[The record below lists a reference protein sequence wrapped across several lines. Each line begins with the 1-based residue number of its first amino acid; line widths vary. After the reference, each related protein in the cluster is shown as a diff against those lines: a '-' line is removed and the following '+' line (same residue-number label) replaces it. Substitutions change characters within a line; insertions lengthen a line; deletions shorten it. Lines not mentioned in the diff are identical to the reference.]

1 MIFFDSM
8 LEIALVAICLALV
21 SQIVR
26 RKFVDPKKMKEQ
38 QKIMKE
44 KQAKIKELAGKEDSK
59 SKAELQRIQTEML
72 EVTNEMMQGSMRMM
86 MFTFPVYII
95 AFWGLGYLY
104 NDVIINLPIQIPW
117 FGENWTIKFYEQTN
131 WIGWYVLISL
141 ITGITLNFIF
151 NALEKMKGGQNG
163 KTA

>member
-1 MIFFDSM
+1 MVFFDAM
-8 LEIALVAICLALV
+8 LEIALVAMCLAVV

-38 QKIMKE
+38 QKVMKE
-44 KQAKIKELAGKEDSK
+44 KQAKIKELAGKEDAQ
-59 SKAELQRIQTEML
+59 SKAEMQKIQTEML

-86 MFTFPVYII
+86 MFTFPVYIV

-104 NDVIINLPIQIPW
+104 SEAVIDLPITIPW
-117 FGENWTIKFYEQTN
+117 FGENWSIKFYEQTN

-141 ITGITLNFIF
+141 ITGMTLGVIF
-151 NALEKMKGGQNG
+151 NAIEKMKGGQ
-163 KTA
+163 K

>member
-1 MIFFDSM
+1 MVFFDVM
-8 LEIALVAICLALV
+8 LEIALVAMCLAVV

-38 QKIMKE
+38 QKVMKE
-44 KQAKIKELAGKEDSK
+44 KQAKIKELVSKEDAK

-86 MFTFPVYII
+86 MFTFPVYIV

-104 NDVIINLPIQIPW
+104 STAVIDLPIQIPW
-117 FGENWTIKFYEQTN
+117 FGENWSIKFYEQTN

-141 ITGITLNFIF
+141 ITGLALGFIF
-151 NALEKMKGGQNG
+151 NALEKIKGEQ
-163 KTA
+163 